1 PNHPSNRA
9 TNNSLKRFSHESCA
23 LSIRGAITRR
33 PVLFRSP
40 CLLTNLA
47 PAALLAV
54 AAERC
59 MRSVLSPH
67 PLLMNLAP
75 AVLLAIG
82 GGGPWL

>member
-1 PNHPSNRA
+1 MNPAR
-9 TNNSLKRFSHESCA
+9 SLFEAR
-23 LSIRGAITRR
+23 LLG
-33 PVLFRSP
+33 VLFCSVP
-40 CLLTNLA
+40 PAYLTNLA